1 MMEDEVAALVV
12 DNGSGKSESTLE
24 CNKRA
29 VVHFQSQ
36 FETHFETQFETQSNR
51 NSVKISSSEF
61 RFSTKISF
69 FGQISGSTILT
80 NLRICFNE

>member
-29 VVHFQSQ
+29 VVHFQNQAEIRSK
-36 FETHFETQFETQSNR
+36 FRLR
-51 NSVKISSSEF
+51 NFDF
-61 RFSTKISF
+61 RPKFRF

-80 NLRICFNE
+80 HFSIFLKNNV

>member
-29 VVHFQSQ
+29 IVHNKSRT
-36 FETHFETQFETQSNR
+36 E
-51 NSVKISSSEF
+51 IS
-61 RFSTKISF
+61 I
-69 FGQISGSTILT
+69 FGTIF
-80 NLRICFNE
+80 NL

>member
-29 VVHFQSQ
+29 IVHFQGQTDIISDGQ
-36 FETHFETQFETQSNR
+36 CQSNLLGQIFSR
-51 NSVKISSSEF
+51 NIDFRPEF
-61 RFSTKISF
+61 RF
-69 FGQISGSTILT
+69 LT
-80 NLRICFNE
+80 TFLGP

>member
-29 VVHFQSQ
+29 VVHYQSQ
-36 FETHFETQFETQSNR
+36 TEIMPKKNFDFGISIFDQNFVF
-51 NSVKISSSEF
+51 SVKFLGPQFWLILEF
-61 RFSTKISF
+61 V
-69 FGQISGSTILT
+69 LM
-80 NLRICFNE
+80 NNV

>member
-29 VVHFQSQ
+29 IVHFQCQTEIILMVGTNCDSKVD
-36 FETHFETQFETQSNR
+36 FR
-51 NSVKISSSEF
+51 PEF
-61 RFSTKISF
+61 RFLAKF
-69 FGQISGSTILT
+69 LGP
-80 NLRICFNE
+80 

>member
-29 VVHFQSQ
+29 IVHFQGQ
-36 FETHFETQFETQSNR
+36 TEIILMVGTNYEPKN
-51 NSVKISSSEF
+51 
-61 RFSTKISF
+61 RFSTRISIL
-69 FGQISGSTILT
+69 GQISGSIISNRIW
-80 NLRICFNE
+80 NLF